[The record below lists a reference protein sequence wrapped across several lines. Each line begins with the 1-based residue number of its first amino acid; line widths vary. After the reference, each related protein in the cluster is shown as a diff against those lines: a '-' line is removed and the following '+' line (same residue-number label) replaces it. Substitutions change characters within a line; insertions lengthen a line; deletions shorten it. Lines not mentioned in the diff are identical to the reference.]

1 MDYEE
6 EVSRFLSEE
15 LLPVAMNM
23 AILDEML
30 ESDEY
35 KGNLQKRIEII
46 TQYTV
51 ANISFA
57 FLCGKYGREN
67 AIAYLNKTQNNDEQ
81 DIEKLFSDTDLD
93 WLNGIIQ

>member
-6 EVSRFLSEE
+6 EISKFLEAE

-23 AILDEML
+23 AILNEIL

-35 KGNLQKRIEII
+35 KDNLTKRLEII

-51 ANISFA
+51 ANIVYA
-57 FLCGKYGREN
+57 FLCGKYGRKN
-67 AIAYLNKTQNNDEQ
+67 AKAYLNKGLKTDDIDIDELLSKA
-81 DIEKLFSDTDLD
+81 DMD